1 MAEEN
6 LVGEYLRA
14 RRELVPPQD
23 VGLHD
28 LSSRRRV
35 RGLRREEVALLAGVS
50 SDYYVRLEQGRD
62 QHPSPQVLDALARA
76 LQLDDDAAAHLHRL
90 AAAPPGRRRRKAV
103 RPEKV
108 PAGIVQL
115 IGSWG
120 QTPAYVCGRYMD
132 VLAVNPL
139 AAALMPWYVKGEN
152 LVRAAFLDQ
161 RVRDM
166 YGDWEHVTE
175 STVAGL
181 RALVGP
187 DVDDPR
193 LNELVGEL
201 SVRIERFRQLWARH
215 DARPKRSGTTRIDH
229 PLVGP
234 VELSYERFSIP
245 GTDRQTLGIYHAA
258 PASAS
263 AQALALLAITTAE
276 QRQPARP
283 VNSETAT

>member
-1 MAEEN
+1 
-6 LVGEYLRA
+6 
-14 RRELVPPQD
+14 
-23 VGLHD
+23 
-28 LSSRRRV
+28 
-35 RGLRREEVALLAGVS
+35 
-50 SDYYVRLEQGRD
+50 
-62 QHPSPQVLDALARA
+62 
-76 LQLDDDAAAHLHRL
+76 
-90 AAAPPGRRRRKAV
+90 
-103 RPEKV
+103 
-108 PAGIVQL
+108 
-115 IGSWG
+115 
-120 QTPAYVCGRYMD
+120 MD

-201 SVRIERFRQLWARH
+201 SVRSERFRQLWARH

-234 VELSYERFSIP
+234 VELSYERFPIP

>member
-1 MAEEN
+1 MAGEN

-28 LSSRRRV
+28 LSGRRRV
-35 RGLRREEVALLAGVS
+35 RGLRREEVAVLAGVS

-62 QHPSPQVLDALARA
+62 QHPSPQVIDALARA
-76 LQLDDDAAAHLHRL
+76 LQLDDDAVAHLHRL

-201 SVRIERFRQLWARH
+201 SVRSERFRQLWARH
-215 DARPKRSGTTRIDH
+215 DVRLKRSGTARIDH

-234 VELSYERFSIP
+234 VELSYERFPIP